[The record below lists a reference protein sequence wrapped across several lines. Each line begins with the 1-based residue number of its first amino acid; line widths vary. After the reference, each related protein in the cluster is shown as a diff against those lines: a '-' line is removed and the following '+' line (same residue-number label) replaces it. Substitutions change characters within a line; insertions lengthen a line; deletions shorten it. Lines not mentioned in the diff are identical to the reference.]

1 MLTHQCLHTNAY
13 TPMLTHLFQRS
24 LTTGD
29 IPQEWKS
36 AFVTPIFKK
45 GKRYD
50 PSNYRPVSLTS
61 VVCKTLEHILVSQ
74 IMKHLETNSI
84 LCNNQYGFRARRSCE
99 SQLLL
104 TIDDFTRALNDR
116 LQVDIGILDFSKA
129 FDKVPHARLV
139 KKLKNYGIRGKHFN
153 GLHLFYTTD
162 HSK

>member
-1 MLTHQCLHTNAY
+1 MEEYGIIIYLLRVGNNQ
-13 TPMLTHLFQRS
+13 MREVDGKQRIY
-24 LTTGD
+24 LEWP

-45 GKRYD
+45 EKDD

-61 VVCKTLEHILVSQ
+61 IVCKTLEHILVSQ

-104 TIDDFTRALNDR
+104 TIDNFAHGLNNR
-116 LQVDIGILDFSKA
+116 L
-129 FDKVPHARLV
+129 
-139 KKLKNYGIRGKHFN
+139 HFIIIIIVVV
-153 GLHLFYTTD
+153 Y
-162 HSK
+162 